1 MTTLYEWAGGEP
13 AIRRLMDAFYD
24 RVEIDELLSP
34 SFPSGVSEEHRAHV
48 TAWWCEVFGG
58 EPRYTEA
65 LGGYENMLAHHRGL
79 GITPE
84 QGFRF
89 ASLLS
94 LAADDAGL
102 PDDPEFRST
111 FVATWNGGH
120 GSRSTIRSP
129 ALRSFRTLRCRAG
142 AGAKRRHSEAKKL
155 VNPMRLRNSDSAACE
170 PGQSGSRVERA

>member
-1 MTTLYEWAGGEP
+1 MTTLYEWAGGGL

-24 RVEIDELLSP
+24 RVEGDELLAP
-34 SFPSGVSEEHRAHV
+34 FFPGGVGEEHRAHV

-58 EPRYTEA
+58 EPSYTKE

-84 QGFRF
+84 QRFRF

-102 PDDPEFRST
+102 PDDPEFRSA
-111 FVATWNGGH
+111 FVAYVEWGT
-120 GSRSTIRSP
+120 RI
-129 ALRSFRTLRCRAG
+129 ALHNSQPGAEVIPHAPVPRWGWGEAPPFRG
-142 AGAKRRHSEAKKL
+142 
-155 VNPMRLRNSDSAACE
+155 
-170 PGQSGSRVERA
+170 